1 MKLRFN
7 PSATKELRKSAD
19 WYADRSEQAARRFA
33 AAIRKALSAIDAAP
47 ERFPLV
53 SQRERACSVE
63 KFPFQLIFRVSGD
76 VLYIVAVAHAKRRP
90 GYWKHRK

>member
-1 MKLRFN
+1 LN
-7 PSATKELRKSAD
+7 
-19 WYADRSEQAARRFA
+19 
-33 AAIRKALSAIDAAP
+33 AIDAAP

-53 SQRERACSVE
+53 SRRHRACRLE

-76 VLYIVAVAHAKRRP
+76 VLYIVSVAHAKRRP